1 MQILIFAAFF
11 TSISFTISCNNE
23 SQMSNSQEKT
33 AITSETKESL
43 PKVSFEVKI
52 LSKNN
57 LQEGTHGDNSET
69 ELIFN
74 IDGAKVDSFKEFGTV
89 EIETDENGNVHAYY
103 ASDLS
108 QNTISSEIIDGNTIL
123 LSKVLFFDGEE
134 RSIWSRTYTKSN
146 GKWDK
151 SKCEGEC
158 ED

>member
-1 MQILIFAAFF
+1 MQILIFTAFL
-11 TSISFTISCNNE
+11 TSVTFTISFNND
-23 SQMSNSQEKT
+23 SQISHSQEKT
-33 AITSETKESL
+33 AITFETKESL

-57 LQEGTHGDNSET
+57 LQQGTHGDNSET
-69 ELIFN
+69 ELIFK
-74 IDGAKVDSFKEFGTV
+74 IDGAKVDSFQEFGAV
-89 EIETDENGNVHAYY
+89 EIETDENENVHAYY

-146 GKWDK
+146 GKWEL

>member
-1 MQILIFAAFF
+1 MQILIFTAFL
-11 TSISFTISCNNE
+11 TSFSFTISFNNG
-23 SQMSNSQEKT
+23 SQISHSEEKT
-33 AITSETKESL
+33 AITTETKESL
-43 PKVSFEVKI
+43 PKLSFEVKI
-52 LSKNN
+52 LSKSN
-57 LQEGTHGDNSET
+57 LQDGTHGDNSET

-74 IDGAKVDSFKEFGTV
+74 IDGATEDSFNEFGAA
-89 EIETDENGNVHAYY
+89 EIETDENGNIHAYY

-146 GKWDK
+146 GKWDM